1 MGDESYGRLGDAH
14 AEGDGGDDHHI
25 LRTDEGGLV
34 ARPNAGIETGMV
46 GKHLAPGSAE
56 LLGQLLGLVTAGRV
70 DDARPMLLA
79 EQSLQLL
86 RDAVAR
92 PNVVADIGPVESG
105 DDQAVGRDAED
116 RKSTRLNSSH

>member
-1 MGDESYGRLGDAH
+1 MLCCLCFFFFKQKTAYEMRISDWSSDCALPIFDAH

-56 LLGQLLGLVTAGRV
+56 SLGQLLGLVTAGRSKE
-70 DDARPMLLA
+70 R
-79 EQSLQLL
+79 
-86 RDAVAR
+86 R
-92 PNVVADIGPVESG
+92 
-105 DDQAVGRDAED
+105 VGKECV
-116 RKSTRLNSSH
+116 STCRSRWSQYH